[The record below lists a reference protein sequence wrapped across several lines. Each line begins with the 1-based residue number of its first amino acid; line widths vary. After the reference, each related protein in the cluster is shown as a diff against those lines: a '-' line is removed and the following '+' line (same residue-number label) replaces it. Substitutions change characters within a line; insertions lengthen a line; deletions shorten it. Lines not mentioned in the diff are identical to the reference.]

1 MGSAMRALPDIAKL
15 LISIGASQMA
25 GVIGSIFTA
34 RTVSSWYLTLRK
46 PAWTP
51 PSGVFAPVWISLYLV
66 MGIAA
71 FLVWRKGLGYA
82 GVRIAL
88 LLFLVQLVLN
98 TLWSAAFFGLASPLA
113 GLVVIVFLW
122 IAIVATIATFLRVSV
137 GAGLLLLPYVSWVSF
152 AGVLNW
158 SIFVLNRY

>member
-1 MGSAMRALPDIAKL
+1 MRTLPDIAKL
-15 LISIGASQMA
+15 AISIGASQMA

-34 RTVSSWYLTLRK
+34 RTVSSWYVTLRK
-46 PAWTP
+46 PTWTP
-51 PSGVFAPVWISLYLV
+51 PGSVIGPVWISLYLV

-71 FLVWRKGLGYA
+71 FLVWRKGLEYA

-88 LLFLVQLVLN
+88 LLFLVQLVIN

-113 GLVVIVFLW
+113 GFVVIVILW
-122 IAIVATIATFLRVSV
+122 IAIVATIIAFMRVSL
-137 GAGLLLLPYVSWVSF
+137 GAGLLLLPYLSWVSF

-158 SIFVLNRY
+158 SILIMNR

>member
-1 MGSAMRALPDIAKL
+1 MRTLPDIAKL
-15 LISIGASQMA
+15 AISIGATQMA

-34 RTVSSWYLTLRK
+34 RTVSSWYVTLRK
-46 PAWTP
+46 PTWTP
-51 PSGVFAPVWISLYLV
+51 PGSVFGPVWISLYLE
-66 MGIAA
+66 MGLAA
-71 FLVWRKGLGYA
+71 FLVWRKGLEYA

-88 LLFLVQLVLN
+88 LLFLMQLVIN

-113 GLVVIVFLW
+113 GFVVIAILW
-122 IAIVATIATFLRVSV
+122 VAIVGTIIAFMRVSL

-158 SIFVLNRY
+158 SILIMNR

>member
-1 MGSAMRALPDIAKL
+1 
-15 LISIGASQMA
+15 MA

-34 RTVSSWYLTLRK
+34 RTVSSWYVALRK
-46 PAWTP
+46 PTWTP
-51 PSGVFAPVWISLYLV
+51 PGSVIGPVWISLYLV

-71 FLVWRKGLGYA
+71 FLVWRKGLEYA

-88 LLFLVQLVLN
+88 LLFLVQLVIN

-113 GLVVIVFLW
+113 GFVVIVILW
-122 IAIVATIATFLRVSV
+122 IAIVATIIAFMRVSL
-137 GAGLLLLPYVSWVSF
+137 GSGLLLLPYVSWVSF

-158 SIFVLNRY
+158 SILIINR

>member
-1 MGSAMRALPDIAKL
+1 MRTLPDIAKL
-15 LISIGASQMA
+15 AISIGATQMA

-46 PAWTP
+46 PTWTP
-51 PSGVFAPVWISLYLV
+51 SGSVIGPVWISLYLV

-71 FLVWRKGLGYA
+71 FLVWRKGLEYA

-88 LLFLVQLVLN
+88 LLFLVQLVIN

-113 GLVVIVFLW
+113 GFVVIAILW
-122 IAIVATIATFLRVSV
+122 VAIVGTIIAFMRVSL

-158 SIFVLNRY
+158 SILIMNR